1 VNRLDLTK
9 GNAMAGE
16 HDYDLVE
23 RLADEF
29 VERFRRGERP
39 SIKEYAERHPQH
51 AEIIRD
57 TFAAL
62 AMMENFAPES
72 SESADA
78 TEQPV
83 RYQPRLQQLGDYR
96 IIREVGR
103 GGMGIVY
110 EAEQIS
116 LGRHVALKVLPEQM
130 LRDSKQKRRFEREAK
145 AAARLHHTN
154 IVPVFG
160 VGEQDGMHYY
170 VMQFIQGLGLD
181 QVLEELRQ
189 LNGSQRAPGKPVTA
203 GSEFLHSRRLDATAG
218 DMARSLMRGEFEKTV
233 FGPSE
238 PVQTEDWQCKPAFQG
253 AAGRDR
259 NADVPWTGE
268 MAPTEGLVM
277 DLADAA
283 PVDQTRVWESSGQ
296 RETTTGHLSDTSSLS
311 GSVVLPGQAGS
322 LSGTK
327 IRKPTYW
334 QSVANIGVQ
343 VASALTYAHGQGIL
357 HRDIKPSNLL
367 LDLRGTVWITDFGLA
382 KASDQ
387 QDITHTGDILGT
399 LRYMPPEAFEGKT
412 DPRGDI
418 YSLGLTLYELL
429 ALKPA
434 FNNKD
439 RHKLIKLV
447 TTADVVRLEKLNP
460 EIPRDLVTIVHKAI
474 DRDPDQRYSSAQ
486 TLADDL
492 QRFVDDEPIKAR
504 RQTAGEAALRWARQ
518 HPASAALAATIAVVL
533 VGVTIGSVV
542 LAAYF
547 RQQEVVQKDLVHDKT
562 ELASR
567 NQKLADDNETAR
579 KTAEQALRQAEIT
592 LVDMQSSRGYQACD
606 QSNPALGVLWFAK
619 AAQQATSDLERQ
631 ATNRMLAR
639 NWGRDVVLPVGAFSV
654 GEAPV
659 KMDFRPRDDLLLIRT
674 ATRFFVWDRRTEK
687 MLPWADGKLPV
698 GAACWSPDGSHLA
711 LALPTGKVQIRSV
724 PDGTIVTTLAHLKPV
739 GALAFSPNGRY
750 LASGSNILKICDM
763 EAGTAVDLSWP
774 HPQNIAAMAFN
785 HRGDRL
791 VTACEDKQAR
801 VFAVGDPTRMGP
813 LFNPV
818 PHLWRVPSP
827 PAFVDADRG
836 LITIHGAQQVAW
848 RDAETGNPA
857 GFQFVSTRVYNMNR
871 VVASPAGDSF
881 AVGGE
886 RGAQWWSAVDAGT
899 TAHVLDHLNTVVD
912 LAFASDRTTLL
923 TACRDHTARLWSL
936 PDGKPVGDPLI
947 HMGDVTTCAMS
958 DDNRYLAT
966 ARSDGPVRL
975 WKRPPP
981 YAAPHEFASWG
992 GVARARPS
1000 PNGLLL
1006 TPGPWHETPFG
1017 YTVFDQL
1024 VVLNAT
1030 TVRAAGPELPVP
1042 GKVRDSCIC
1051 ADNRTLVAASIVGA
1065 QGCLTLWDVPTGR
1078 QSVAPMRLPA
1088 VPQSVASRPN
1098 SSQVAVLCQNDQ
1110 ILIVDTITGALD
1122 LHLAHEGAKGGTNS
1136 AARAEYT
1143 RDGTSLV
1150 TLTCDGTALHVW
1162 DAATGRL
1169 RCAPIRPELQGGTC
1183 RSFALSLDG
1192 KRLAT
1197 AVNGKNAAQ
1206 VWDLTTGRAL
1216 SEPLP
1221 HPGDMYGLFHIC
1233 FSPDGMRLLTGCKD
1247 GQARLWNWAAGT
1259 LACPPLRHRDE
1270 VYSVAFTADGQ
1281 YALTGCR
1288 GRDGGIHFWEL
1299 TTGKQVAPRF
1309 RLESGVHSIALSPD
1323 GAYALACHG
1332 SRVAFVPLADVLSA
1346 PDVSTD
1352 DLILLGEVGSAF
1364 RIDMGDVSGLT
1375 LEQWLERWEAF
1386 HRKYAEHDLPT
1397 LTEAV
1402 ARSTTHRQRARQL
1415 LEEGRATEAIA
1426 AWRQAMFEIDRAV
1439 GADQARPWHEEIL
1452 KESRPLIESFLAAQP
1467 ANAAAAGSFA
1477 GMLLE
1482 LREPVRWTVLV
1493 PEELKSTSGTTLIR
1507 MPDDSVLA
1515 SGAVPNDESYII
1527 EARTAVRDIT
1537 TLRLEALPDPSL
1549 PRNGPGRDKTGNF
1562 HLTEISVVPSSAAPP
1577 GRSAPLVFARAAGY
1591 TRAPSP
1597 ETTALDS
1604 PYGAIDGSHATRWD
1618 VWPLAGQTHAA
1629 LFEARTPLATNDD
1642 ARLTVRLDF
1651 QDPAYKG
1658 AALGRFRL
1666 SVTARPNCVRDEN
1679 LIAVAEGQNGW
1690 TRLGTAYLVREEWE
1704 LALAAI
1710 QAAATAT
1717 GGTAHDHLLL
1727 ALIHEHLGQSD
1738 DADQDVNAAVAR
1750 MRVNDSERTTF
1761 QLAFDL
1767 IAPRIARD
1775 PTNAL
1780 WPLTRFR
1787 CYARLG
1793 DPGAALA
1800 DLERAL
1806 QLEPAPTLT
1815 PQDITAL
1822 AGLGDVAARLG
1833 DWKIAAGVFTHLV
1846 NLNPEDNW
1854 IWYRA
1859 AIIQAY
1865 AGNTEKYRRVCEGML
1880 QKFGLTT
1887 NQETARRV
1895 AKACLL
1901 LPGVIADLTK
1911 VMKLAELGSQSGA
1924 TGVTLS
1930 WIRQTRALAEYRA
1943 GRFAAAEEW
1952 CLLSIA
1958 GPTPP
1963 ELPASARYL
1972 LAMILYRQDE
1982 VDKAVDMLAE
1992 AVTLTPDHSHSQLII
2007 GAGWH
2012 DWLVVFVLRR
2022 EAEMLIVPNPPRP
2035 AHRQADL

>member
-1 VNRLDLTK
+1 
-9 GNAMAGE
+9 MAEE

-78 TEQPV
+78 AGQPV
-83 RYQPRLQQLGDYR
+83 RDQPRLQQLGDYR
-96 IIREVGR
+96 IIREAGR

-116 LGRHVALKVLPEQM
+116 LGRHVALKVLPEQL

-160 VGEQDGMHYY
+160 VGEQDGLHYY

-181 QVLEELRQ
+181 QVLKELRQ
-189 LNGSQRAPGKPVTA
+189 LHGSQRVPGQPATT
-203 GSEFLHSRRLDATAG
+203 GSELLFSHQMDPTAA

-233 FGPSE
+233 VGSTE
-238 PVQTEDWQCKPAFQG
+238 PAQTEGWQDEPSFPP
-253 AAGRDR
+253 AAGSDR
-259 NADVPWTGE
+259 TEDVPWTGE
-268 MAPTEGLVM
+268 LAPIAGSTTELGN
-277 DLADAA
+277 AA
-283 PVDQTRVWESSGQ
+283 SVAQTRVWESSAE
-296 RETTTGHLSDTSSLS
+296 RETTTGRLSDTSSLS
-311 GSVVLPGQAGS
+311 GSVVLPGQSGS

-327 IRKPTYW
+327 VRKPTYW

-367 LDLRGTVWITDFGLA
+367 LDMRGTVWITDFGLA

-412 DPRGDI
+412 DARGDI

-434 FNNKD
+434 FNDKD

-474 DRDPDQRYSSAQ
+474 DRDPDHRYPSAQ
-486 TLADDL
+486 MLADDL

-533 VGVTIGSVV
+533 VAVTIGSVV

-547 RQQEVVQKDLVHDKT
+547 QQQEVVQKNLVHDKT
-562 ELASR
+562 ELAGR
-567 NQKLADDNETAR
+567 NQKLAEDNETAR
-579 KTAEQALRQAEIT
+579 KTAVEALRQAEIT
-592 LVDMQSSRGYQACD
+592 LVDMQSSRGYQACE

-619 AAQQATSDLERQ
+619 AAEQATSDLQRQ

-639 NWGRDVVLPVGAFSV
+639 NWGRDVVLPIGAFSV

-659 KMDFRPRDDLLLIRT
+659 KMEFRPRDDLLLIRT

-687 MLPWADGKLPV
+687 MLPWADGKIPV
-698 GAACWSPDGSHLA
+698 GAACWSPDGAHLA
-711 LALPTGKVQIRSV
+711 LALPTGQVQIRSV
-724 PDGTIVTTLAHLKPV
+724 PDGTIVTTLAHLRPV
-739 GALAFSPNGRY
+739 SALAFSPNGRY

-763 EAGTAVDLSWP
+763 QAGVAVDLSWP
-774 HPQNIAAMAFN
+774 HPQNVAAIAFN
-785 HRGDRL
+785 RRGDRL
-791 VTACEDKQAR
+791 VTACDDKQAR
-801 VFAVGDPTRMGP
+801 VFAVGDPTRSAP
-813 LFNPV
+813 LFEPV

-827 PAFVDADRG
+827 PAFIDADRG
-836 LITIHGAQQVAW
+836 LITIQGAQQVAW
-848 RDAETGNPA
+848 RDAETGNAA
-857 GFQFVSTRVYNMNR
+857 GFQFVSTRVYNFNR

-886 RGAQWWSAVDAGT
+886 RGAQWWSAVDAGAT
-899 TAHVLDHLNTVVD
+899 SRFMEHLNTVMD

-947 HMGDVTTCAMS
+947 HMGDVTTCAVS

-966 ARSDGPVRL
+966 ARSDGPVRF
-975 WKRPPP
+975 WKRPTP

-1017 YTVFDQL
+1017 FNGFDHL
-1024 VVLNAT
+1024 VVLDAT
-1030 TVRAAGPELPVP
+1030 DAPTVRAAGPDLPFP
-1042 GKVRDSCIC
+1042 GKLRDSCIC
-1051 ADNRTLVAASIVGA
+1051 GDNRTLAAASVDRA
-1065 QGCLTLWDVPTGR
+1065 QGFLTFWDIPTGR
-1078 QSVAPMRLPA
+1078 QLVAPMVLPA
-1088 VPQSVASRPN
+1088 VPQSVASRPD

-1110 ILIVDTITGALD
+1110 ILIVEIRTGALD
-1122 LHLAHEGAKGGTNS
+1122 LQLAHEGAKGGTNP

-1143 RDGTSLV
+1143 RDGASLV

-1162 DAATGRL
+1162 DAAIGRL
-1169 RCAPIRPELQGGTC
+1169 RYSPIRPVLQGGNC

-1233 FSPDGMRLLTGCKD
+1233 FSPDGKTLLTGCKD

-1270 VYSVAFTADGQ
+1270 VYTVAFTADGQ

-1309 RLESGVHSIALSPD
+1309 RLESGVHSIALSSD
-1323 GAYALACHG
+1323 GAYVLACHG
-1332 SRVAFVPLADVLSA
+1332 SLVAIVPLADVLS
-1346 PDVSTD
+1346 PPEISTD
-1352 DLILLGEVGSAF
+1352 DLVLLGEVGSAF
-1364 RIDMGDVSGLT
+1364 RIEMGDVTGLT
-1375 LEQWLERWEAF
+1375 LEQWLERWETF
-1386 HRKYAEHDLPT
+1386 HHKYAEHDLPT
-1397 LTEAV
+1397 LKEAV
-1402 ARSTTHRQRARQL
+1402 ARSTVHRQRARQL

-1426 AWRQAMFEIDRAV
+1426 AWRQAVFEIDRAV
-1439 GADQARPWHEEIL
+1439 GADQARPFREEIL
-1452 KESRPLIESFLAAQP
+1452 KESRPLIEKSLAAQP
-1467 ANAAAAGSFA
+1467 ANAAVAGSFA

-1482 LREPVRWTVLV
+1482 LREPVQWTVLV

-1507 MPDDSVLA
+1507 LPDDSVLA
-1515 SGAVPNDESYII
+1515 SGADPNDESYII
-1527 EARTAVRDIT
+1527 EARTTVRAIT
-1537 TLRLEALPDPSL
+1537 TLRLEALTDPSL
-1549 PRNGPGRDKTGNF
+1549 LRNGPGRFPNGNF
-1562 HLTEISVVPSSAAPP
+1562 HLTEISVAPFSTAAP

-1591 TRAPSP
+1591 TRAPGP
-1597 ETTALDS
+1597 GMTILDG
-1604 PYGAIDGSHATRWD
+1604 PHGAIDGTHATRWD
-1618 VWPLAGQTHAA
+1618 VWPLAGQSHAA
-1629 LFEARTPLATNDD
+1629 LFEARTPLATNGD
-1642 ARLTVRLDF
+1642 ARLTIRLDF
-1651 QDPAYKG
+1651 QDPAFKSCS
-1658 AALGRFRL
+1658 ALGRFRL

-1679 LIAVAEGQNGW
+1679 LIALAEGQNGW
-1690 TRLGTAYLVREEWE
+1690 TRLGTAYVVREEWK

-1717 GGTAHDHLLL
+1717 GGTVHDHLLL

-1738 DADQDVNAAVAR
+1738 DADQNVLAAFAR
-1750 MRVNDSERTTF
+1750 MRMNDSERTTL
-1761 QLAFDL
+1761 QLAVDL
-1767 IAPRIARD
+1767 ITPRIARD

-1787 CYARLG
+1787 CYAGLG

-1815 PQDITAL
+1815 PQDLVAL
-1822 AGLGDVAARLG
+1822 AGLGDVAGRLG
-1833 DWKIAAGVFTHLV
+1833 DWKLAAGIYTHLV
-1846 NLNPEDNW
+1846 NLNPADSW

-1865 AGNTEKYRRVCEGML
+1865 VGNTEEYRRVCEGML
-1880 QKFGLTT
+1880 KKFGLTT
-1887 NQETARRV
+1887 NEETARRV
-1895 AKACLL
+1895 AKGCLL
-1901 LPGVIADLTK
+1901 VPGVIADLTE
-1911 VMKLAELGSQSGA
+1911 VVKLAELGSQSGA
-1924 TGVTLS
+1924 TAVTLS

-1952 CLLSIA
+1952 CRLSLA

-1963 ELPASARYL
+1963 ELPALARYL
-1972 LAMILYRQDE
+1972 LAMALYRQDE
-1982 VDKAVDMLAE
+1982 VNKAVSMLAE
-1992 AVTLTPDHSHSQLII
+1992 AVAMTPDHSSSQPN
-2007 GAGWH
+2007 WH
-2012 DWLVVFVLRR
+2012 DWLVVFIFRK
-2022 EAEMLIVPNPPRP
+2022 EAEMLIAPKPAPPANRP
-2035 AHRQADL
+2035 TEF